1 MARDL
6 ADFKARLP
14 VVDVVQ
20 RYVRLTRH
28 GPLHKGLCPFHQEKT
43 PSFTVTASRGTYHC
57 FGCGAHGNALDFL
70 MAMEG
75 LGFAEAVRR
84 AADLTGLEPPVSE
97 AREPE
102 TDRKRA
108 LSELLEE
115 AARRFRARLEAAD
128 GAPVR
133 AYLARR
139 CLSPET
145 IARFELGYAGGGRAA
160 LTRAL
165 VATGAAVG
173 DLVDAGL
180 SIAPEDGGAPYDRF
194 RERLMFP
201 IRDGRGRLV
210 GFGGRALEDGAKA
223 KYLNSPEG
231 PLFQKR
237 ELLYGA
243 HGLVRRASRGRVH
256 VVEGYM
262 DVIALAQHGVAAVAP
277 LGTAMTEAQLERLWR
292 LDDAPLVCLDGD
304 EAGLQAAG
312 RLAERALAV
321 LQPGRS
327 LAFALLPPGE
337 DPDSLVRAGGAEALG
352 RATAAPVALAD
363 MLWRHV
369 AAGRV
374 DGGPEARAAVR
385 RRLRELVRGIRDPD
399 LRREYGREFRRRLG
413 EDDGPREWRGAR
425 GGGERGRPSAPGAG
439 GRLAAAL
446 ARVEVERA
454 RALLGPLL
462 RAPALLAR
470 FDEEVAGLVFET
482 PAYARVRDALL
493 DYVAGDGAL
502 ETDALLAHLRSV
514 GLSDP
519 ADELAAGPTRIM
531 PPGSSREELEEQY
544 RLRLERHELRRCQGA
559 ERDLLARALLD
570 GGDDVSRRFESLN
583 SLLNARAND
592 TADRT

>member
-14 VVDVVQ
+14 IVEIVQ
-20 RYVRLTRH
+20 RYVRLARH

-70 MAMEG
+70 MALEG

-84 AADLTGLEPPVSE
+84 AADLTGLEPPVNE
-97 AREPE
+97 APDPQH
-102 TDRKRA
+102 DRRRA
-108 LSELLEE
+108 LSDLLEE
-115 AARRFRARLEAAD
+115 ANRRFRARLKDEGGAA
-128 GAPVR
+128 VR

-139 CLSPET
+139 GLTPAIVE
-145 IARFELGYAGGGRAA
+145 RFELGCAGGGRAA

-165 VATGAAVG
+165 EASGVARR
-173 DLVDAGL
+173 DLADAGL
-180 SIAPEDGGAPYDRF
+180 TIVPDDGGAAYDRF

-210 GFGGRALEDGAKA
+210 GFGGRALADDAKA

-243 HGLVRRASRGRVH
+243 HGLDRRAGRGRLH

-262 DVIALAQHGVAAVAP
+262 DVIALAQHGIAAVAP

-304 EAGLQAAG
+304 AAGLAAAG
-312 RLAERALAV
+312 RLAERALAA
-321 LQPGRS
+321 LKPGRS

-337 DPDSLVRAGGAEALG
+337 DPDSLVRGGGAEAAA
-352 RATAAPVALAD
+352 RATAAPAPLAD

-369 AAGRV
+369 GADRS
-374 DGGPEARAAVR
+374 DGGPEARAEVR
-385 RRLRELVRGIRDPD
+385 RRLRALVRTITDRD
-399 LRREYGREFRRRLG
+399 LRREYGREFQRRLG
-413 EDDGPREWRGAR
+413 DQHDRAVGRPSR
-425 GGGERGRPSAPGAG
+425 GGGAETDG
-439 GRLAAAL
+439 GKRLAAAL

-454 RALLGPLL
+454 RALLGPVLRTPELL
-462 RAPALLAR
+462 LR
-470 FDEEVAGLVFET
+470 FDEEVAALSFESE
-482 PAYARVRDALL
+482 AYERVREALL
-493 DYVAGDGAL
+493 DYLTTDGAL
-502 ETDALLAHLRSV
+502 ETHAVLAHLNYV
-514 GLSDP
+514 GLAGP
-519 ADELAAGPTRIM
+519 ANELAAGPTPTM
-531 PPGSSREELEEQY
+531 PPGSTREELEEPY
-544 RLRLERHELRRCQGA
+544 RLQLERHEWRRSQGA
-559 ERDLLARALLD
+559 ERDLLARALLA

-583 SLLNARAND
+583 SLLNTRAND
-592 TADRT
+592 IAGSE

>member
-14 VVDVVQ
+14 IVDVVQ

-43 PSFTVTASRGTYHC
+43 PSFTVTDSRGTYHC

-70 MAMEG
+70 MAIEG

-97 AREPE
+97 APDPQ
-102 TDRKRA
+102 TDRRRA
-108 LSELLEE
+108 LSALLEE
-115 AARRFRARLEAAD
+115 ANRRFRAGLRADD
-128 GAPVR
+128 GAAAR

-139 CLSPET
+139 GLAPAVIE
-145 IARFELGYAGGGRAA
+145 RFELGYAAGDRAA

-165 VATGAAVG
+165 EASGVARA

-180 SIAPEDGGAPYDRF
+180 TIVPEDGGAPYDRF
-194 RERLMFP
+194 RARLTFP

-210 GFGGRALEDGAKA
+210 GFGGRALADDAKA

-243 HGLVRRASRGRVH
+243 HGLDRRAGRGRLH

-262 DVIALAQHGVAAVAP
+262 DVIALAQHGIAAVAP

-304 EAGLQAAG
+304 AAGQAAAG

-321 LQPGRS
+321 LGPGRS

-337 DPDSLVRAGGAEALG
+337 DPDSLVRAGGAAAFA
-352 RATAAPVALAD
+352 RATAAPVPLAET
-363 MLWRHV
+363 LWRHV
-369 AAGRV
+369 GADRGDA
-374 DGGPEARAAVR
+374 GPEARAEVR
-385 RRLRELVRGIRDPD
+385 RRLRTLVRSIKDGD
-399 LRREYGREFRRRLG
+399 LRREYGREFQRRLG
-413 EDDGPREWRGAR
+413 DRQGGRGDSWPPRAGTAQ
-425 GGGERGRPSAPGAG
+425 GGGQ
-439 GRLAAAL
+439 RLAAAL
-446 ARVEVERA
+446 ARVEIERA

-462 RAPALLAR
+462 QAPELLLR
-470 FDEEVAGLVFET
+470 FDEEVSRLGFET
-482 PAYARVRDALL
+482 GAYAQVRDALL
-493 DYVAGDGAL
+493 DYLATDGTL
-502 ETDALLAHLRSV
+502 ETDAVLAHLRSV
-514 GLSDP
+514 GLACP
-519 ADELAAGPTRIM
+519 AQELAAGPTRMM
-531 PPGSSREELEEQY
+531 PPGSTREELEEQY
-544 RLRLERHELRRCQGA
+544 RMQLDQHERRRSQGA
-559 ERDLLARALLD
+559 ERDLAARASLA
-570 GGDDVSRRFESLN
+570 GGDDVSRHFESLN
-583 SLLNARAND
+583 NLLNARAND
-592 TADRT
+592 IAGSE

>member
-14 VVDVVQ
+14 IVDVVQ
-20 RYVRLTRH
+20 RYVRLAKN

-43 PSFTVTASRGTYHC
+43 PSFTVTESRGTYHC

-84 AADLTGLEPPVSE
+84 AADLTGLEPPVNDAPDP
-97 AREPE
+97 AR
-102 TDRKRA
+102 DRKRA
-108 LSELLEE
+108 LSEVLEE
-115 AARRFRARLEAAD
+115 ANRRFRARLAGDD
-128 GAPVR
+128 GARVR

-139 CLSPET
+139 GLSPAT
-145 IARFELGYAGGGRAA
+145 VDRFELGYAGGGRSA

-165 VATGAAVG
+165 EGAGVART

-180 SIAPEDGGAPYDRF
+180 TIVPEDGGAAYDRF
-194 RERLMFP
+194 RERLTFA

-210 GFGGRALEDGAKA
+210 GFGGRALADDAKA

-237 ELLYGA
+237 ALLYGA
-243 HGLVRRASRGRVH
+243 HGLDRRAGRGRLH

-262 DVIALAQHGVAAVAP
+262 DVIALAEHGVAAVAP
-277 LGTAMTEAQLERLWR
+277 LGTAMTETQLEHLWR

-304 EAGLQAAG
+304 AAGTAAAG

-321 LQPGRS
+321 LRPGRS

-337 DPDSLVRAGGAEALG
+337 DPDSLVRAGGAEAFAG
-352 RATAAPVALAD
+352 ATAAPMALVD
-363 MLWRHV
+363 LLWRHV
-369 AAGRV
+369 AAGLV
-374 DGGPEARAAVR
+374 DGGPEARAALR

-413 EDDGPREWRGAR
+413 EDDGPPARRGTGGGAR
-425 GGGERGRPSAPGAG
+425 PGRPSGPDGG

-462 RAPALLAR
+462 HAPELLAR
-470 FDEEVAGLVFET
+470 FDEDVAGLAFET
-482 PAYARVRDALL
+482 PAYVRVRDALL

-519 ADELAAGPTRIM
+519 ANELAAGPTRIM

-544 RLRLERHELRRCQGA
+544 RLQLERHELRRSQGA

-570 GGDDVSRRFESLN
+570 GGDDVSRRFESLD
-583 SLLNARAND
+583 SLLNARATD

>member
-1 MARDL
+1 MAGDL
-6 ADFKARLP
+6 ADFKARLR
-14 VVDVVQ
+14 VVDIVQ

-28 GPLHKGLCPFHQEKT
+28 GPLHKGLCPFHREKT

-70 MAMEG
+70 MAIEG
-75 LGFAEAVRR
+75 LSFAEAVRR

-97 AREPE
+97 AHRPE

-108 LSELLEE
+108 LSELLEA
-115 AARRFRARLEAAD
+115 AARRFRARLDAAD
-128 GAPVR
+128 GSPVR

-139 CLSPET
+139 GLSPAT

-160 LTRAL
+160 LTEAL
-165 VATGAAVG
+165 TATGVAVG

-180 SIAPEDGGAPYDRF
+180 SIVPEDGGAPYDRF

-210 GFGGRALEDGAKA
+210 GFGGRALADGAKA

-243 HGLVRRASRGRVH
+243 PGLDRRVGRGRVH

-304 EAGLQAAG
+304 AAGLAAAG

-327 LAFALLPPGE
+327 LAFALLPAGE
-337 DPDSLVRAGGAEALG
+337 D
-352 RATAAPVALAD
+352 
-363 MLWRHV
+363 
-369 AAGRV
+369 
-374 DGGPEARAAVR
+374 
-385 RRLRELVRGIRDPD
+385 
-399 LRREYGREFRRRLG
+399 
-413 EDDGPREWRGAR
+413 
-425 GGGERGRPSAPGAG
+425 
-439 GRLAAAL
+439 
-446 ARVEVERA
+446 
-454 RALLGPLL
+454 
-462 RAPALLAR
+462 
-470 FDEEVAGLVFET
+470 
-482 PAYARVRDALL
+482 
-493 DYVAGDGAL
+493 
-502 ETDALLAHLRSV
+502 
-514 GLSDP
+514 
-519 ADELAAGPTRIM
+519 
-531 PPGSSREELEEQY
+531 
-544 RLRLERHELRRCQGA
+544 
-559 ERDLLARALLD
+559 
-570 GGDDVSRRFESLN
+570 
-583 SLLNARAND
+583 
-592 TADRT
+592 